1 MLCCSCQRG
10 RSFLAAPSW
19 GGHCWQSQGPVH
31 KAGGEPLSGSS
42 RTRSGKCLL
51 VPEMPF
57 GFSDSHSRQDNV
69 WASRG
74 GAEVELA
81 GSAELGQ
88 LLTAL
93 CACEKGI
100 GPCRL
105 TFVTSGSGH

>member
-69 WASRG
+69 C
-74 GAEVELA
+74 
-81 GSAELGQ
+81 SAELGQ